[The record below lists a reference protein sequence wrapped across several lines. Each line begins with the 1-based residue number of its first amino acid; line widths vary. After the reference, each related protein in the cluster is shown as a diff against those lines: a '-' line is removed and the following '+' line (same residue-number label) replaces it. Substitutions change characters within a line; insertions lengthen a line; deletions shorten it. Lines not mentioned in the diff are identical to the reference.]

1 MYPKYIIYPIGICML
16 CALIVSCSNGQK
28 HVQERSDSDSVAVP
42 VKNIEASLLL
52 TDEEL
57 AGESVY
63 NDRVDEL
70 FDDFLYNYIHDKE
83 LRHKRTKF
91 PLKEHLSDGSMRTV
105 REDMWHEVF
114 DFMDKEYT
122 TTIYN
127 NEQEKSITEDTSLT
141 QASLE
146 RIDLVKHVVTSYDF
160 VKEDGKWILSSV
172 RNLNFKESDLSD
184 FLSFYSRFAQDTVF
198 RSKSLA
204 RSIRISMLD
213 PEDDTQTIEGF
224 ITRDQWITV
233 DGGIPEGII
242 TNIRYGQRYKRAR
255 NILMEKISM
264 GNGMSETFFFSK
276 NGRKW
281 EMVGYEN

>member
-57 AGESVY
+57 ASESVY

-122 TTIYN
+122 TAIYN

-172 RNLNFKESDLSD
+172 RNQNFKESDLSD
-184 FLSFYSRFAQDTVF
+184 FLSFYSRFAQDTAF

-213 PEDDTQTIEGF
+213 PEDDTQMIEGF

-255 NILMEKISM
+255 NILMEKIGM
-264 GNGMSETFFFSK
+264 GNGLSETFFFSK

>member
-1 MYPKYIIYPIGICML
+1 ML
-16 CALIVSCSNGQK
+16 CVLIVSCSNSQK
-28 HVQERSDSDSVAVP
+28 HAQEGVDSASVAVP
-42 VKNIEASLLL
+42 VKSVKAQLLL
-52 TDEEL
+52 SDEEL
-57 AGESVY
+57 AGETEYS
-63 NDRVDEL
+63 NKVDEL
-70 FDDFLYNYIHDKE
+70 FDDFLYNYVHDMD

-91 PLKEHLSDGSMRTV
+91 PLKERLSDGSMRTV
-105 REDMWHEVF
+105 SEDMWHEAF
-114 DFMDKEYT
+114 KFMDKEYT
-122 TTIYN
+122 TAIYN

>member
-1 MYPKYIIYPIGICML
+1 ML
-16 CALIVSCSNGQK
+16 CALIVSCSNGLK

-42 VKNIEASLLL
+42 VKNIEVSLLL

-63 NDRVDEL
+63 NNRVDEL

-105 REDMWHEVF
+105 SEDMWHEVF

-122 TTIYN
+122 TAIYN

>member
-1 MYPKYIIYPIGICML
+1 ML
-16 CALIVSCSNGQK
+16 CVLIVSCSNSQK
-28 HVQERSDSDSVAVP
+28 HAQEGVDSASVAVP
-42 VKNIEASLLL
+42 VESVKAQLLL

-57 AGESVY
+57 AGETEYS
-63 NDRVDEL
+63 NKVDEL
-70 FDDFLYNYIHDKE
+70 FDDFLYNYVHDMD

-91 PLKEHLSDGSMRTV
+91 PLKERLSDGSMRTV
-105 REDMWHEVF
+105 SEDMWHEAF
-114 DFMDKEYT
+114 KFMDKEYT
-122 TTIYN
+122 TAIYN

>member
-42 VKNIEASLLL
+42 VKNIEVSLLL

-105 REDMWHEVF
+105 SEDMWHEVF

-184 FLSFYSRFAQDTVF
+184 FLSFYSRFAQDTAF

-213 PEDDTQTIEGF
+213 PEDDTQMIEGF

-255 NILMEKISM
+255 NILMEKIGM

>member
-42 VKNIEASLLL
+42 VKNIEVSLLL

-184 FLSFYSRFAQDTVF
+184 FLSFYSRFAQDTAF

-213 PEDDTQTIEGF
+213 PEDDTQMIEGF

-255 NILMEKISM
+255 NILMEKIGM

>member
-16 CALIVSCSNGQK
+16 CALIVSCSNGLK

-42 VKNIEASLLL
+42 VKNIEVSLLL

-83 LRHKRTKF
+83 MRHKRTKF

-184 FLSFYSRFAQDTVF
+184 FLSFYSRFAQDTAF

-213 PEDDTQTIEGF
+213 PEDDTQMIEGF

-255 NILMEKISM
+255 NILMEKIGM

>member
-16 CALIVSCSNGQK
+16 CALIVSCSNGLK

-42 VKNIEASLLL
+42 VKNIEVSLLL

-184 FLSFYSRFAQDTVF
+184 FLSFYSRFAQDTAF

-213 PEDDTQTIEGF
+213 PEDDTQMIEGF

-255 NILMEKISM
+255 NILMEKIGM

>member
-1 MYPKYIIYPIGICML
+1 ML
-16 CALIVSCSNGQK
+16 CVLIVSCSNSQK
-28 HVQERSDSDSVAVP
+28 HAQEGVDSASVAVP
-42 VKNIEASLLL
+42 VKNVKAQLLL

-57 AGESVY
+57 AGETEYS
-63 NDRVDEL
+63 NKVDEL
-70 FDDFLYNYIHDKE
+70 FDDFLYNYVHDMD

-105 REDMWHEVF
+105 SEDMWHEVF

-242 TNIRYGQRYKRAR
+242 TNIRYGQRYKCAR

>member
-1 MYPKYIIYPIGICML
+1 ML
-16 CALIVSCSNGQK
+16 CVLIVSCSNSQK
-28 HVQERSDSDSVAVP
+28 HAQEGVDSASVAVP
-42 VKNIEASLLL
+42 VKSVKAQLLL

-57 AGESVY
+57 AGETEYS
-63 NDRVDEL
+63 NKVDEL
-70 FDDFLYNYIHDKE
+70 FDDFLYNYVHDMD

-91 PLKEHLSDGSMRTV
+91 PLKERLSDGSMRTV
-105 REDMWHEVF
+105 SEDMWHEAF
-114 DFMDKEYT
+114 KFMDKEYT

>member
-16 CALIVSCSNGQK
+16 CALSVSCSNGQK

-42 VKNIEASLLL
+42 VKNIEVSLLL

-83 LRHKRTKF
+83 MRHKRTKF

-122 TTIYN
+122 TAIYN

-184 FLSFYSRFAQDTVF
+184 FLSFYSRFAQDTAF

-213 PEDDTQTIEGF
+213 PEDDTQMIEGF

-255 NILMEKISM
+255 NILMEKIGM

>member
-1 MYPKYIIYPIGICML
+1 ML
-16 CALIVSCSNGQK
+16 CVLIVSCSNSQK
-28 HVQERSDSDSVAVP
+28 HAQEGVDSASVAVP
-42 VKNIEASLLL
+42 VKSVKAQLLL

-57 AGESVY
+57 AGETEYS
-63 NDRVDEL
+63 NKVDEL
-70 FDDFLYNYIHDKE
+70 FDDFLYNYVHDMD

-91 PLKEHLSDGSMRTV
+91 PLKERLSDGSMRTV
-105 REDMWHEVF
+105 SEDMWHEAF
-114 DFMDKEYT
+114 KFMYKEYT
-122 TTIYN
+122 TAIYN

-224 ITRDQWITV
+224 ITRDQWIT
-233 DGGIPEGII
+233 GGYNNQYPLWTEI
-242 TNIRYGQRYKRAR
+242 
-255 NILMEKISM
+255 
-264 GNGMSETFFFSK
+264 
-276 NGRKW
+276 
-281 EMVGYEN
+281 

>member
-1 MYPKYIIYPIGICML
+1 ML
-16 CALIVSCSNGQK
+16 CVLIVSCSNSQK
-28 HVQERSDSDSVAVP
+28 HAQEGVDSASVAVP
-42 VKNIEASLLL
+42 VKSVKAQLLL

-57 AGESVY
+57 AGETEYS
-63 NDRVDEL
+63 NKVDEL
-70 FDDFLYNYIHDKE
+70 FDDFLYNYVHDMD

-91 PLKEHLSDGSMRTV
+91 PLKERLSDGSMRTLS
-105 REDMWHEVF
+105 EDMWHEAF
-114 DFMDKEYT
+114 KFMDKEYT
-122 TTIYN
+122 TAIYN

>member
-16 CALIVSCSNGQK
+16 CALIVSCSNGLK

-184 FLSFYSRFAQDTVF
+184 FLSFYSRFAQDTAF

-213 PEDDTQTIEGF
+213 PEDDTQMIEGF

-255 NILMEKISM
+255 NILMEKIGM
-264 GNGMSETFFFSK
+264 GNGLSETFFFSK

>member
-42 VKNIEASLLL
+42 VKNIEVSLLL

-122 TTIYN
+122 TAIYN

-184 FLSFYSRFAQDTVF
+184 FLSFYSRFAQDTAF

-213 PEDDTQTIEGF
+213 PEDDTQMIEGF

-255 NILMEKISM
+255 NILMEKIGM

>member
-1 MYPKYIIYPIGICML
+1 ML
-16 CALIVSCSNGQK
+16 CVLIVSCSNSQK
-28 HVQERSDSDSVAVP
+28 HAQEGVDSASVAVP
-42 VKNIEASLLL
+42 VKSVKAQLLL

-57 AGESVY
+57 AGETEYS
-63 NDRVDEL
+63 NKVDEL

-105 REDMWHEVF
+105 SEDMWHEVF

-122 TTIYN
+122 TAIYN

-184 FLSFYSRFAQDTVF
+184 FLSFYSRFAQDTAF

-213 PEDDTQTIEGF
+213 PEDDTQMIEGF

-255 NILMEKISM
+255 NILMEKIGM

>member
-1 MYPKYIIYPIGICML
+1 ML
-16 CALIVSCSNGQK
+16 CALIVSCSNGLK
-28 HVQERSDSDSVAVP
+28 HVQERLDSDSVAVP
-42 VKNIEASLLL
+42 VKNIETSLLL

-105 REDMWHEVF
+105 RENMWHEVF

-184 FLSFYSRFAQDTVF
+184 FLSFYSRFAQDTAF

-213 PEDDTQTIEGF
+213 PEDDTQMIEGF

-255 NILMEKISM
+255 NILMEKIGM